1 MIATEAF
8 ALSEPAEED
17 LIVIER
23 AWKNGSAR
31 YDTRRD
37 DIWYRTLAAPTP
49 EKALEFAATWHPSR
63 NVGRFTPVSNGAN
76 IVPAAYAASTR
87 AVSLWEVVLRGV
99 RHDGVRRV
107 PTTQTCGRYLVSVAY
122 TRTLRLF
129 DIRRPRDICLV
140 ANGKRPPALAAAGP
154 SGYPITRRWAQS
166 IRDRLPEI
174 EGIIY
179 ESHQVPGHCAVL
191 FQRPAQ
197 VPPVFEVTA
206 APQSLLEP
214 PARTLLIR
222 EALKAD
228 IAVDFGEEPEN
239 GAQTES

>member
-31 YDTRRD
+31 YDTRKD
-37 DIWYRTLAAPTP
+37 DIWYRTLSAPTP
-49 EKALEFAATWHPSR
+49 EKAREFAATWHPSR
-63 NVGRFTPVSNGAN
+63 NPCRFTPVFIGGA
-76 IVPAAYAASTR
+76 IVPSAYAASTR
-87 AVSLWEVVLRGV
+87 AVSLWEVILRGV

-107 PTTQTCGRYLVSVAY
+107 PTTQTRGRYLVSVAY
-122 TRTLRLF
+122 TRALRLF

-140 ANGKRPPALAAAGP
+140 ADGKRPPALTAASP
-154 SGYPITRRWAQS
+154 SGYSITRRWAQS
-166 IRDRLPEI
+166 IRNRLPEI

-191 FQRPAQ
+191 FQRPTQ

-222 EALKAD
+222 EGLKAN
-228 IAVDFGEEPEN
+228 IAVDFGD
-239 GAQTES
+239 ESDDEAETAR